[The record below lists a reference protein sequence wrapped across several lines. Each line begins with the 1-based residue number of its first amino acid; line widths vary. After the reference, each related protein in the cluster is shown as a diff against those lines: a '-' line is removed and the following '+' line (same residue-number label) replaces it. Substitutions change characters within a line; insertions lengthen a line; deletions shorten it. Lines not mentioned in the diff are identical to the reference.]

1 MRRGVSFVS
10 GFPLQSQSAFL
21 SLPLR
26 DLRHRCTLPIHHPRP
41 SILTHPKYVCHP
53 IFATDDSSVNVS
65 EKQPVPLAPPA
76 SDIWELDFY
85 SRPVVGFD
93 GKKLWELLITDSTG
107 TFEFV
112 DAVPNSLV
120 NSRELRKRIESAI
133 EIATCKPT
141 IIRFFR
147 SQMFNMI
154 QIALSELDVIVSPS
168 RKTYALYR
176 LIKYRE
182 SKVYR
187 KMPGFKPSP
196 GGSSK
201 SSISTLSQPSFSG
214 INFPVSQPLPDAL
227 RCEKFAFGTFPLSY
241 LQEFFKEA
249 DSSQYFGDQCPVD
262 DGVSGDLNVPGLIV
276 FSKRAKALA
285 AWIGGIEL
293 AFIRVLQE
301 QREVVLECGL
311 DTIYRFIQITKDVK
325 KDVTDFETLKNSA
338 NGLHFLAVQQS
349 AESDEVEGMWLLS
362 EI

>member
-1 MRRGVSFVS
+1 MCRGVSFVPN
-10 GFPLQSQSAFL
+10 FPLRLQSKFL

-26 DLRHRCTLPIHHPRP
+26 DFHQRCTLPVRRSS
-41 SILTHPKYVCHP
+41 SIISIPDYRSFP
-53 IFATDDSSVNVS
+53 ISAADDSSVNVS
-65 EKQPVPLAPPA
+65 NKQPVPLAPPA
-76 SDIWELDFY
+76 SDVWELDFY

-112 DAVPNSLV
+112 DVVPNTLV
-120 NSRELRKRIESAI
+120 NSRELRKRVEAAMD
-133 EIATCKPT
+133 IATRKPT
-141 IIRFFR
+141 VIRFFR

-168 RKTYALYR
+168 RKTYALYK

-187 KMPGFKPSP
+187 KMPGFKPSAA
-196 GGSSK
+196 GSSK
-201 SSISTLSQPSFSG
+201 SSISSLSQPSFSG

-227 RCEKFAFGTFPLSY
+227 RCEKFAFGTFPITY
-241 LQEFFKEA
+241 LQRFFKEA
-249 DSSQYFGDQCPVD
+249 DPSEYFGDQCPVD
-262 DGVSGDLNVPGLIV
+262 DDTPSDLEVPGLIV

-301 QREVVLECGL
+301 QREVVMECEL
-311 DTIYRFIQITKDVK
+311 DKVYRFIQITKDVK
-325 KDVTDFETLKNSA
+325 KDVTDFENRKNSA
-338 NGLHFLAVQQS
+338 NGLHFLAVQRS